1 MDLVSLFLD
10 EQDLVLVVDL
20 SLSETLIAL
29 LSHVVETMLEAHL
42 FRIVELFE
50 LGKLLLRVLIN
61 LIDRCLKLL
70 FLLLKLVF

>member
-20 SLSETLIAL
+20 SLSKTLIAL
-29 LSHVVETMLEAHL
+29 LTHIVKTLLEAHL

-50 LGKLLLRVLIN
+50 LGKLLL
-61 LIDRCLKLL
+61 
-70 FLLLKLVF
+70 